1 VPGTK
6 GAKKSRREQILKEAT
21 RIFSEKTYHGTTLKD
36 IADAVGMLKGS
47 LYHYISSKDKLLAD
61 IILEAAHTLNEEL
74 VRVEHLKLDP
84 IERLRQIVKEHVKF
98 NAIYREAG
106 TLFLTEKNAIS
117 SLEMGEL
124 MKIFGRRDRLLARTL
139 SEAIEKGLYRA
150 VDIRI
155 TSLAIVGMC
164 NSVLFWIKPSGRFSY
179 EDVAETF
186 FELIHDGLTIKA

>member
-6 GAKKSRREQILKEAT
+6 GAKKSRREQIFKEAT

-61 IILEAAHTLNEEL
+61 IILEAAHTLNEDL
-74 VRVEHLKLDP
+74 QRVEYLKLGP

-117 SLEMGEL
+117 PFEMGEL
-124 MKIFGRRDRLLARTL
+124 MKIFGRRDNLIARTL
-139 SEAIEKGLYRA
+139 SEAIEKGLYQPI
-150 VDIRI
+150 DIRI
-155 TSLAIVGMC
+155 TSLAIIGMC

-179 EDVAETF
+179 EDVADTF
-186 FELIHDGLTIKA
+186 FELIHDGLTVRT

>member
-1 VPGTK
+1 MPGTK

-36 IADAVGMLKGS
+36 IADAVGILKGS
-47 LYHYISSKDKLLAD
+47 LYHYISSKDKLLSD
-61 IILEAAHTLNEEL
+61 IILEAAHTLNEDL

-106 TLFLTEKNAIS
+106 TLFLTEKNTIS

-150 VDIRI
+150 VNIRI

-179 EDVAETF
+179 EEIADSF
-186 FELIHDGLTIKA
+186 FELIDHGLSVT

>member
-1 VPGTK
+1 MPGTK

-47 LYHYISSKDKLLAD
+47 LYYYINSKDKLLAD
-61 IILEAAHTLNEEL
+61 IILEAAHTLNEDL
-74 VRVEHLKLDP
+74 VRVEHSNLDP

-106 TLFLTEKNAIS
+106 ILFLTEKNTIS

-179 EDVAETF
+179 EEIADSF
-186 FELIHDGLTIKA
+186 FELIDHGLSVT